1 MVRHYMKLVRD
12 NIIDIIK
19 KDKNNKGVIYWQL
32 VDEDA
37 IESQLTKK
45 LQEEIEEF
53 RASRNIEEL
62 ADLEEVIR
70 AILKFK
76 GISYNQ
82 FEEIRSK
89 KYQEKGGFN
98 KYFYLATVEDDSEP
112 AKEGE

>member
-19 KDKNNKGVIYWQL
+19 KDKNTKGVLYWQL
-32 VDEDA
+32 VDDDE

-45 LQEEIEEF
+45 LQEEVEEF
-53 RASRNIEEL
+53 RASGNIEEL

-76 GISYNQ
+76 GVSYNQ
-82 FEEIRSK
+82 FEETRSK
-89 KYQEKGGFN
+89 KYKEKGGFN
-98 KYFYLATVEDDSEP
+98 KYFFLSEVEDNSEP